1 MRLRFALPARDI
13 EWAPLLLRFSAVA
26 AGAFFIAADPAAS
39 LDPTPLRVGIS
50 PVGSA
55 GALIGLTVTGVVH
68 AFAPRITIMG
78 NSLDEVILP
87 FDLILVS
94 LLVRSTSPEAS
105 VFYLYFP
112 LVLAWS
118 TVGMGIWRGF
128 VAGVL
133 AAAVFAIVA
142 GPSVEASALVYG
154 GFILPLFG
162 AVCGAAQWTRRR
174 RLNDQLRR
182 ARAVQEQLRQVQRT
196 HVAMA
201 AMAPLQLHARVEGFL
216 DLAVDLTQADV
227 AAAALLDEDGAP
239 VVRGV
244 RNLERAVWGERR
256 LSPEGGL
263 ARRLLSEGTPLATED
278 AAADPSWTEVFN
290 GAGVRAAAAV
300 PFRIQGQVIGFS
312 LVGRRDGRRFRVED
326 LQSLTLLADETAVIL
341 HDGQVQEQLREL
353 LYSAVRTLVAALEA
367 KDPYT
372 RGHSQRVSSTAVAIA
387 TALGLSA
394 AEVEHIRLAGLLHD
408 IGKIATPEDILR
420 KTGPLTPEERAV
432 VNQHA
437 ERGAAILAEM
447 RPFRPLAELVLSHQE
462 SYDGSGYP
470 DGVAA
475 EAIPIGARIIR
486 VADAFDAIISDRPYR
501 RGKPLAQAADEL
513 RQMAG
518 RALDPE
524 VVETFLRVLITK
536 PPFDIQL
543 RMWRERS

>member
-1 MRLRFALPARDI
+1 MRLRVALPAYNV
-13 EWAPLLLRFSAVA
+13 EWAPLLLRFAAVA
-26 AGAFFIAADPAAS
+26 AGAFFILTDPAAS
-39 LDPTPLRVGIS
+39 LDPTPLRIAVA
-50 PVGSA
+50 PATSA
-55 GALIGLTVTGVVH
+55 LALAGLALSGVIL
-68 AFAPRITIMG
+68 AAAPRITIMG
-78 NSLDEVILP
+78 SSLDEVLLP

-105 VFYLYFP
+105 IFYFYFP

-118 TVGMGIWRGF
+118 TVGVGIWRGM
-128 VAGVL
+128 VAGVI

-142 GPSVEASALVYG
+142 GPSVAVSAVVSGALV
-154 GFILPLFG
+154 LPLLG
-162 AVCGAAQWTRRR
+162 AVGGAANWTRRR

-182 ARAVQEQLRQVQRT
+182 AQAAQAQLRHMQRAQRAV
-196 HVAMA
+196 A
-201 AMAPLQLHARVEGFL
+201 AMAPLQLRARVEGFL
-216 DLAVDLTQADV
+216 DLVVDLTEADV
-227 AAAALLDEDGAP
+227 AAAALLDEEGAP

-244 RNLERAVWGERR
+244 RHLERQDWEARR
-256 LSPEGGL
+256 FSPEEGL
-263 ARRLLSEGTPLATED
+263 ARRMLTEGAPLTTED
-278 AAADPSWTEVFN
+278 AAADPLWTAVFN
-290 GAGVRAAAAV
+290 GAGIHAAAAV
-300 PFRIQGQVIGFS
+300 PLRIQNQVIGFA
-312 LVGRRDGRRFRVED
+312 LVGRRNGGRFHPDD
-326 LQSLTLLADETAVIL
+326 LASLTLVADESAVIL

-372 RGHSQRVSSTAVAIA
+372 RGHSQRVASAAVAIA
-387 TALGLSA
+387 TELGLPGQ
-394 AEVEHIRLAGLLHD
+394 EVEHIRLAGLLHD

-420 KTGPLTPEERAV
+420 KSGPLTPEERAV

-470 DGVAA
+470 DGLAGD
-475 EAIPIGARIIR
+475 AIPMGARIIR

-501 RGKPLAQAADEL
+501 RGKPLAQATDEM

-518 RALDPE
+518 VVLDPE
-524 VVETFLRVLITK
+524 VVETFLRVLATK

-543 RMWRERS
+543 RMWREHS

>member
-1 MRLRFALPARDI
+1 V
-13 EWAPLLLRFSAVA
+13 EWAPLLLRFTAVA
-26 AGAFFIAADPAAS
+26 TGAFFILTDPAAS
-39 LDPTPLRVGIS
+39 LDPTPLRIGVA
-50 PVGSA
+50 PAVSA
-55 GALIGLTVTGVVH
+55 AALAGLTLTGLIL

-78 NSLDEVILP
+78 TSLDEVLLP

-94 LLVRSTSPEAS
+94 LLVRATSPESS

-118 TVGMGIWRGF
+118 TVGVGIWRGM

-142 GPSVEASALVYG
+142 GPSVEESAIVYGALV
-154 GFILPLFG
+154 LPLFG

-182 ARAVQEQLRQVQRT
+182 AHAAQEQLRQMQRT
-196 HVAMA
+196 QMAMA

-216 DLAVDLTQADV
+216 DLVVDLTEADV
-227 AAAALLDEDGAP
+227 AAAVLVDEEGAP

-244 RNLERAVWGERR
+244 RHLERREWEARR
-256 LSPEGGL
+256 FPPEEGL
-263 ARRLLSEGTPLATED
+263 AKRMLTEGTPLTTED
-278 AAADPSWTEVFN
+278 AGADPLWTAVFD
-290 GAGVRAAAAV
+290 GAPIHSAAAV
-300 PFRIQGQVIGFS
+300 PLRIQSQVIGFA
-312 LVGRRDGRRFRVED
+312 LVGRRNGGRFRADD
-326 LQSLTLLADETAVIL
+326 LASLTLLADESAVIL
-341 HDGQVQEQLREL
+341 HDGQIQEQLREL

-372 RGHSQRVSSTAVAIA
+372 RGHSQRVAGAAVAIA
-387 TALGLSA
+387 TELGLDP

-420 KTGPLTPEERAV
+420 KMGPLTPEERVV

-470 DGVAA
+470 DGLAG

-501 RGKPLAQAADEL
+501 RGKPLTQATDEL

-518 RALDPE
+518 RVLDPE
-524 VVETFLRVLITK
+524 VVEVFLRVLATK